1 MNCIDSVNRIDYKKL
16 SKVQKE
22 MTAKYVLKQMKKK
35 LMFDIAPMSV
45 WTDRI
50 KNIIRLKENNFKIQI
65 NWDFDRI
72 NTWRS
77 LFDIL
82 YKDLKLINSKKI
94 PTTNTIEYYIR

>member
-1 MNCIDSVNRIDYKKL
+1 MDCIDCIDYKKL
-16 SKVQKE
+16 SRVQKE
-22 MTAKYVLKQMKKK
+22 MTANYVLKQMKKK
-35 LMFDIAPMSV
+35 QMFDIAPMSV

-50 KNIIRLKENNFKIQI
+50 KNIIRLKEKNFKIRI

-72 NTWRS
+72 ATWRS

-94 PTTNTIEYYIR
+94 PTTNTIEYYIK